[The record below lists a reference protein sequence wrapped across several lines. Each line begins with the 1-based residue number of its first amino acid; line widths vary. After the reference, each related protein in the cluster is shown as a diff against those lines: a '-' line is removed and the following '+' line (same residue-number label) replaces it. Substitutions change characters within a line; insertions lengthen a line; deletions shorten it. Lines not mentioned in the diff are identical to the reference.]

1 MTLKSEF
8 LNEIN
13 LRGFIYQATDIEE
26 LDKIMYKKNIGG
38 YIGFDIT
45 SDSLHIGSLV
55 QLMLLH
61 WLNYYGHKS
70 IALVGG
76 GTTLIGD
83 PSGKDS
89 ARLILDKKT
98 IDNNINNITKTF
110 HQFIDINNNSLIIN
124 NYDWLSELNY
134 INFLREFGSKISL
147 NKMLTFESIKTRL
160 DREQTLSILEF
171 NYMLLQGYDFF
182 YLNKNYDCLLQMG
195 GSDQWGNILSGIDF
209 IRKIENKKAFGITS
223 PLITNPDGSKMGK
236 TANGAIWLDEK
247 KLSNYDFFQ
256 FWRNVDD
263 ANVGK
268 FLYLFTKIPI
278 DEIKKLSKL
287 KDKEINVAKEYLAF
301 EVTKI
306 VRGEKAAQE
315 AKDISSNLFNSKIN
329 DFRAKSYTINID
341 NIVNETFNLI
351 DAVEK
356 LDLVKTRSETK
367 RLIKSNGLKINDIIY
382 NETNYS
388 LKKFTDINEIKITI
402 GKKKIGI
409 LKLEKAK

>member
-236 TANGAIWLDEK
+236 TANGAIWLDKK
-247 KLSNYDFFQ
+247 KLSHYDFFQ

>member
-26 LDKIMYKKNIGG
+26 LDKIMFKKNIGG

-247 KLSNYDFFQ
+247 KLSHYDFFQ

-287 KDKEINVAKEYLAF
+287 KDKEINIAKEYLAF

-329 DFRAKSYTINID
+329 DFRAKSYTINIK

-409 LKLEKAK
+409 LKLEKAR